1 MWITPPQSH
10 PTENQPRVTHNP
22 MGAPEAPSEAPFPVR
37 YIITDFFYSCEHSTA
52 HFSFAF
58 WYSLCVPAKSDA
70 GSASRDRSNAMF
82 EKILFALA
90 AIATIASFVFEVWR
104 EFKSNPQKDNEG
116 RKQ

>member
-1 MWITPPQSH
+1 M
-10 PTENQPRVTHNP
+10 
-22 MGAPEAPSEAPFPVR
+22 
-37 YIITDFFYSCEHSTA
+37 
-52 HFSFAF
+52 
-58 WYSLCVPAKSDA
+58 PAKSDA